1 MLSYFFRK
9 FFKRRLRL
17 TLFLNTWNYTVIARK
32 GDEFSDALLK
42 KASDSG
48 RNFQLT
54 FTRVGD
60 TFVFE
65 DFKKLLKKDFE
76 KYSFITDNLKF
87 LDDLAD
93 YLGEVRLPDTVL
105 VELGWMKEYYAYT
118 YHHVI
123 AVTALVIRMA
133 RDLTFSRKEIVEI
146 AELALLY
153 DIGITRV
160 PLEIVNKQSELTDRD
175 RDVIHLHPVYSALL
189 VAHYY
194 QNEHF
199 PRLDAILRH
208 HESLDGS
215 GEPQGLKNDDLI
227 SNMICVADTFD
238 ALISA
243 RPFRKHYSTKEAF
256 KICEELMTGGK
267 ILPEILPLIYSY
279 FLFINKATGKVTGN
293 KNYSPT

>member
-1 MLSYFFRK
+1 MFADFIRK
-9 FFKRRLRL
+9 FLKKRLKL
-17 TLFLNTWNYTVIARK
+17 ALFLNTWNYTVIARK
-32 GDEFSDALLK
+32 GDQFSENLLK
-42 KASDSG
+42 KASESG
-48 RNFQLT
+48 KSYELS

-60 TFVFE
+60 TFVAE
-65 DFKKLLKKDFE
+65 DFKKLLKKDST
-76 KYSFITDNLKF
+76 KYAFITDNLKF

-105 VELGWMKEYYAYT
+105 VELGWMKEYYIYT

-133 RDLTFSRKEIVEI
+133 RDLTFSKEEIVKT

-160 PLEIVNKQSELTDRD
+160 PLEIVNKQGELTNHD

-189 VAHYY
+189 IAHYY

-199 PRLDAILRH
+199 PHLDAILHH
-208 HESLDGS
+208 HEALDGS
-215 GEPQGLKNDDLI
+215 GEPQGIRNDDLI

-256 KICEELMTGGK
+256 KICEELMTKGK
-267 ILPEILPLIYSY
+267 IIPEILPLIYSY
-279 FLFINKATGKVTGN
+279 FLFINKATGKVTGS